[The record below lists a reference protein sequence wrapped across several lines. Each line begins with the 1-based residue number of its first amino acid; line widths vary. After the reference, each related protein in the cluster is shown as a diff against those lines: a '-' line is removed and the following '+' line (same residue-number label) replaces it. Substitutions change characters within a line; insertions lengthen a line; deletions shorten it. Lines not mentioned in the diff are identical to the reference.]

1 MTEMSGQAPL
11 HVGRVA
17 WDTRERNL
25 VRSPYPR
32 LVGRALRR
40 LARVKVMAWDRA
52 LENLRQTQEKTLASL
67 LDYAQGTEFG
77 HAHGFDRI
85 RGYDDFVRRVPV
97 GDYDSFSPQIDR
109 MRAGERN
116 LLVPGFVRYFGNSSG
131 SSNHGRPKFLP
142 ISERQIRLQRRAG
155 SDALMRYLC
164 WSGDDEILCGFTLGL
179 FPPTTM
185 RPEGP
190 VLVTSNPGLMMTK
203 MPVVTR
209 PVYLPEG
216 DLRTIANYDEKLRRI
231 AERYLDY
238 DVRALAGTT
247 CWFTLLFEKVLAAA
261 RARGLPAATISD
273 VWPNLRILFGGGV
286 AAAPY
291 MPVIRDFLGRRD
303 VTLVDTYNAT
313 EGGVYAATDFT
324 GARGLLMLPH
334 RGTFFEFLP
343 LDSRESPSRQR
354 TAMRVPLWAVERD
367 RPYSIVVTTSS
378 GLYAYEL
385 GDIVRFPSVN
395 PHRIEFMGRLSGCL
409 SLTQELTTHVEIEQA
424 LEHARNSCPCT
435 AVDFAAAA
443 DVGVDGTAKSRYLLF
458 VEFEQ
463 GAEPPDLAA
472 FAHAFDQGLCRQN
485 RVYREHRAGEV
496 ALLPPRIVPL
506 ARGGA
511 RRFLEEITRGNV
523 QGKFPRIID
532 DTKTQLLWRHAEQSV
547 R

>member
-1 MTEMSGQAPL
+1 
-11 HVGRVA
+11 
-17 WDTRERNL
+17 
-25 VRSPYPR
+25 
-32 LVGRALRR
+32 
-40 LARVKVMAWDRA
+40 
-52 LENLRQTQEKTLASL
+52 
-67 LDYAQGTEFG
+67 
-77 HAHGFDRI
+77 
-85 RGYDDFVRRVPV
+85 
-97 GDYDSFSPQIDR
+97 
-109 MRAGERN
+109 
-116 LLVPGFVRYFGNSSG
+116 
-131 SSNHGRPKFLP
+131 
-142 ISERQIRLQRRAG
+142 
-155 SDALMRYLC
+155 MRYLS

-185 RPEGP
+185 RSEGP
-190 VLVTSNPGLMMTK
+190 VLVTSNPALMMTR

-216 DLRTIANYDEKLRRI
+216 DLRTIADYDEKLRRI

-247 CWFTLLFEKVLAAA
+247 CWFTLLFEKVLAVA
-261 RARGLPAATISD
+261 RARGRAAATISD
-273 VWPNLRILFGGGV
+273 VWPNLRVLFGGGV

-291 MPVIRDFLGRRD
+291 LPVIRNLVGRRD

-313 EGGVYAATDFT
+313 EGGLYAASDFT
-324 GARGLLMLPH
+324 GARGMRMIPH

-343 LDSRESPSRQR
+343 LEARESTPSRK
-354 TAMRVPLWAVERD
+354 AAIRVPLWAIERD

-385 GDIVRFPSVN
+385 GDIVRFPSVD
-395 PHRIEFMGRLSGCL
+395 PPRIEFVGRLSGCL

-424 LEHARNSCPCT
+424 FEHARESYPCT

-443 DVGVDGTAKSRYLLF
+443 EVGVDGSAKSRYLLF

-463 GAEPPDLAA
+463 GAAPPDLEA
-472 FAHAFDQGLCRQN
+472 FARGFDQGLCKLN
-485 RVYREHRAGEV
+485 RVYREHRGGEV
-496 ALLPPRIVPL
+496 ALLQPRIVPL

-511 RRFLEEITRGNV
+511 RRFLQEVTRGNV

-532 DTKTQLLWRHAEQSV
+532 DTKTQLLWRQAEQCV